1 LITDYIIIGQGI
13 AGSVLAWELIQRGKK
28 VLVLDP
34 GENNA
39 SKIASGVIT
48 PITGRKYVKT
58 WMANELIPFA
68 VSYYNKIE
76 KELNKNFLSSIP
88 AYKLFYSAGNQN
100 DWSIRAGS
108 ADYSSFLKNN
118 KIEKLDETKVNNN
131 FGSFQINNTYI
142 LNTNSF
148 LLSLKD
154 YFQNKNFF
162 LQSTF
167 DNDKIIFKTDCIEY
181 ENIKAGKIIFCEGY
195 HGKFNKY
202 FNYLPFNPAKG
213 ECLHVKIK
221 DYYKDRIINGNYF
234 TLPLEDD
241 EYYLGSTNYWTFDD
255 DLPTGKGKKE
265 LTDGLKSLTPLPFTI
280 TQHQSAIRP
289 TVKDRKPFLG
299 LHPHYT
305 QLAIFNGM
313 GTKGIS
319 LSPYFAA
326 HFADFLLNKTFLQK
340 DVDIQRFLS

>member
-1 LITDYIIIGQGI
+1 LRTDYIIIGQGI
-13 AGSVLAWELIQRGKK
+13 AGSILAWELIQRGKK
-28 VLVLDP
+28 VLVIDP

-39 SKIASGVIT
+39 SKVASGVIS
-48 PITGRKYVKT
+48 PITGRNYVKT
-58 WMANELIPFA
+58 WMADELIPFTF
-68 VSYYNKIE
+68 VYYNKIE
-76 KELNKNFLSSIP
+76 KELNKKFIKPTP

-118 KIEKLDETKVNNN
+118 KIENLDGTKVNNN

-167 DNDKIIFKTDCIEY
+167 DNDKIIFKADCIEY
-181 ENIKAGKIIFCEGY
+181 EDIRTDKIIFCEGY
-195 HGKFNKY
+195 SGKFNKY

-221 DYYKDRIINGNYF
+221 DYYNDRIINGNYF

-241 EYYLGSTNYWTFDD
+241 EYYLGSTNHWTFDD